1 MLTIFFYPSYGCR
14 QVRGGQP
21 FKKGQIFL
29 KSNLKKQ
36 AALKPNEPTQN
47 LYLNDR
53 KQQSPSADVCQLP
66 RERQQPEIFTQPRK
80 IWLFSQIA
88 IKVLLPWPSLPQST
102 LAAKNRTTLPMPTS
116 IFYCSSMHKQKQTT
130 IWFHLLYQVALPAS
144 LTITTVQ

>member
-1 MLTIFFYPSYGCR
+1 MLTIFFYQSYRCR

-36 AALKPNEPTQN
+36 AALKPNKPTQN

-66 RERQQPEIFTQPRK
+66 RVRDNNQRYLPSQEKFGFFPKQPSRFCFPGLLCLSPPQRPRTALHYQCQPQSFIALACTNKNRLLFGFICYIRQ
-80 IWLFSQIA
+80 L
-88 IKVLLPWPSLPQST
+88 SLP
-102 LAAKNRTTLPMPTS
+102 R
-116 IFYCSSMHKQKQTT
+116 
-130 IWFHLLYQVALPAS
+130 
-144 LTITTVQ
+144 